1 MPSTIAPKGGKKLKT
16 SKGNIE
22 LVVIEMDKKS
32 KTK

>member
-22 LVVIEMDKKS
+22 FVVIDMDKKS

>member
-16 SKGNIE
+16 WKENIE

-32 KTK
+32 NSK